1 MKGRPETAIE
11 NPNYLADMVEVLA
24 YLTDEELAWLTH
36 PRDGLHTV
44 SRYLPTPADVHAF
57 LRDRKARLEAVRPA
71 PTNWRKL
78 APDDPAAPWNAE
90 PDADRKARLVKQLL
104 GYNPSPQAQM
114 LERARSATP
123 TAPTPQELRD
133 LKLKTPAAPPSSR
146 LKALLREQGYPVPTG
161 EETAQNEGAA
171 SAP

>member
-24 YLTDEELAWLTH
+24 YLTDEELGWLTH

-78 APDDPAAPWNAE
+78 GADDPAAPWNAE
-90 PDADRKARLVKQLL
+90 TDYERKARLVQQLL
-104 GYNPSPQAQM
+104 GYNPAPQAQM
-114 LERARSATP
+114 LERARAGAP
-123 TAPTPQELRD
+123 TAPTAQELRD

-146 LKALLREQGYPVPTG
+146 LKALLREQGYPVLTP
-161 EETAQNEGAA
+161 EEGPHDDGAA
-171 SAP
+171 SAA